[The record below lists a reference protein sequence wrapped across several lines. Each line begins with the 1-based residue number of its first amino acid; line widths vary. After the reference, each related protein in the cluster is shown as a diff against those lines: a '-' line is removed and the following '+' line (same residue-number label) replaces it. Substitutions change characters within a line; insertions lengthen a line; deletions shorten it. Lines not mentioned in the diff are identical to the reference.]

1 MFMRLVD
8 IYWYVVP
15 NFAHERGHFYFSIWY
30 LVAPIGLG
38 GLWLACF
45 FYNLRQRPLLP
56 RTSRR
61 CRACCTKDRDMAT
74 NDDNYD
80 PLRNPQVDYERTDL
94 SARGI
99 LMFLVG
105 LLVAGIFIEL
115 VIWGMFR
122 FMARTEALFP
132 QPQLN
137 PMRRAEQAQKAQ
149 PGPRHALVLQNSP
162 AVNLNVF
169 PEPRLQSHDAGEMSR
184 FLQSEQALLNVKQP
198 FADPSGAIHIPI
210 SLAMQVIVE
219 RGLPV
224 RPNAPPPEINTQTAA
239 GNTKML
245 DMQPGPLG
253 PGAAAGNGNKAAGG
267 EQKQP

>member
-1 MFMRLVD
+1 
-8 IYWYVVP
+8 
-15 NFAHERGHFYFSIWY
+15 
-30 LVAPIGLG
+30 
-38 GLWLACF
+38 
-45 FYNLRQRPLLP
+45 
-56 RTSRR
+56 
-61 CRACCTKDRDMAT
+61 MAT
-74 NDDNYD
+74 NDTHYD
-80 PLRNPQVDYERTDL
+80 PLRNPQVDYERSDL

-99 LMFLVG
+99 LWFLIG
-105 LLVAGIFIEL
+105 LFIAGFFIEL
-115 VIWGMFR
+115 VLWGMFH

-137 PMRRAEQAQKAQ
+137 PMLRAEQAQKA
-149 PGPRHALVLQNSP
+149 PPPAGTRSILQNSP
-162 AVNLNVF
+162 AVNMNVF
-169 PEPRLQSHDAGEMSR
+169 PEPRLQTNDAAEMSR
-184 FLQSEQALLNVKQP
+184 FVESEQALLNVKQP

-210 SLAMQVIVE
+210 SLAMQEIVE

-253 PGAAAGNGNKAAGG
+253 PAAAAGSSNKPAGG

>member
-1 MFMRLVD
+1 
-8 IYWYVVP
+8 
-15 NFAHERGHFYFSIWY
+15 
-30 LVAPIGLG
+30 
-38 GLWLACF
+38 
-45 FYNLRQRPLLP
+45 
-56 RTSRR
+56 
-61 CRACCTKDRDMAT
+61 MAT
-74 NDDNYD
+74 NDTHYD
-80 PLRNPQVDYERTDL
+80 PLRNPQVDYERSDL

-99 LMFLVG
+99 LGFLVG
-105 LLVAGIFIEL
+105 LFVAGFFIEL
-115 VIWGMFR
+115 VLWGMFH

-137 PMRRAEQAQKAQ
+137 PMRRAELAKQAPPAA
-149 PGPRHALVLQNSP
+149 GTRSVLQNTP
-162 AVNLNVF
+162 AVNMNVF
-169 PEPRLQSHDAGEMSR
+169 PEPRLQTNDAGEMSQ
-184 FLQSEQALLNVKQP
+184 FLESEQALLNVKQP

-210 SLAMQVIVE
+210 SLAMQEIVE

-253 PGAAAGNGNKAAGG
+253 PTAAAGSTNKPTGRAAPANTAGG